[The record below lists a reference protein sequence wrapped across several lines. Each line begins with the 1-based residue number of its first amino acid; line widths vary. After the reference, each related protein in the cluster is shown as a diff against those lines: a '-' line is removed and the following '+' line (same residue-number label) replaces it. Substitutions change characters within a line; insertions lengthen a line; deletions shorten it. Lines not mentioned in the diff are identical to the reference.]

1 MAAGDSVICAGGGR
15 PSTDHG
21 RAMRIGP
28 NAITQLHT
36 VLLRERGAAETRA
49 IFDAAGIPGHLDN
62 PPEAMVDEREVA
74 RLHAEVRSRCNPE
87 RARDLMRA
95 AGDATGA
102 YILANRIPPAIALLL
117 RRLPAR
123 WSSRLLAR
131 AIAKHAWT
139 FAGSGGFAIAQET
152 RGSEGIAF
160 ADIRSNPVVAL
171 DRSAH
176 PICDWHAAVF
186 GKLYRDLVSDRSGV
200 VERACCAAGDDAC
213 RFEIRF
219 PLR

>member
-1 MAAGDSVICAGGGR
+1 MAAGDSVIRAGGGR
-15 PSTDHG
+15 PSTDQG
-21 RAMRIGP
+21 RAARIGP

-49 IFDAAGIPGHLDN
+49 IFDAAGIPGYLDD

-74 RLHAEVRSRCNPE
+74 RLHAEVRSRFPPE
-87 RARDLMRA
+87 TACALMHS
-95 AGDATGA
+95 AGDATGD
-102 YILANRIPPAIALLL
+102 YILANRIPPSVAWLL

-123 WSSRLLAR
+123 WSSRLLAG

-139 FAGSGGFAIAQET
+139 FAGSGEFSVAQQN
-152 RGSEGIAF
+152 RAGEGIAI
-160 ADIRSNPVVAL
+160 AEIRGNPVVAL
-171 DRSAH
+171 DRSDH
-176 PICDWHAAVF
+176 PICAWHAAVF
-186 GKLYRDLVSDRSGV
+186 DKLYRDLVCDRTGV